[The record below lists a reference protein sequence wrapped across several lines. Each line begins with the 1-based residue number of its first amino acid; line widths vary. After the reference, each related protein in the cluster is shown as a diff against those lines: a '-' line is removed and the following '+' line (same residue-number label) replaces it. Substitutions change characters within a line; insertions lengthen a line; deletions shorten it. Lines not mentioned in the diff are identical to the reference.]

1 MQRQFAGF
9 EQTGRHSQSSL
20 GLDAPGDRPQ
30 HARTKRRLTGPLAGL
45 PQRKQRRQERR
56 KRMIWRIPHRFEVE
70 HMHRC
75 TVDTRGLDDA
85 GRESLADHAR
95 RAIGTLAVC
104 QRRQD
109 AGTGFVGTCN
119 RNGET
124 VEQQKAALL
133 QQQRIVRRPSR
144 QDFHKPSRYRL
155 RVNPYRLHCVFLPH
169 SLALIAPLA
178 GIAQAQPAAPTPE
191 QWSAV
196 VDAAKKEGMLTFYHN
211 TRPQGIEKLLSEFRK
226 DYPGIK
232 TEHIRLGSAGL
243 NERFGT
249 EYTAGRNLA
258 DVLVTFPD
266 EVLFKGVDQNGWALE
281 WTPPELAAFPPEV
294 NRNNRMF
301 ALHTTRNVIIYNKQR
316 VKPADAP
323 KEWDDL
329 WNPKFKGKAA
339 MDPPW
344 RSNAVQGLMVLWAEK
359 APHPNAA
366 KVFANWLMTAK
377 GQALLQETDGLP
389 VTRPGVPPPK
399 FIPPTSALSNV
410 IDTTK
415 NSYGVDL
422 NKEINTWRETFGIK

>member
-1 MQRQFAGF
+1 MV
-9 EQTGRHSQSSL
+9 TRHQSL
-20 GLDAPGDRPQ
+20 GGERFFAPVIQ
-30 HARTKRRLTGPLAGL
+30 FLQRTIA
-45 PQRKQRRQERR
+45 
-56 KRMIWRIPHRFEVE
+56 
-70 HMHRC
+70 C
-75 TVDTRGLDDA
+75 
-85 GRESLADHAR
+85 
-95 RAIGTLAVC
+95 
-104 QRRQD
+104 
-109 AGTGFVGTCN
+109 
-119 RNGET
+119 
-124 VEQQKAALL
+124 
-133 QQQRIVRRPSR
+133 
-144 QDFHKPSRYRL
+144 
-155 RVNPYRLHCVFLPH
+155 
-169 SLALIAPLA
+169 LALITPAV

-211 TRPQGIEKLLSEFRK
+211 TRPQGVEKLLSEFRK

-344 RSNAVQGLMVLWAEK
+344 RSNAVQGLMVLWAKNGIPDAAQKLKANDIRFFEGSAGVYQAVLRGDALIGTLADLPLEPGLVDGAPIGFVYPKSGTAVIDGYALVATK

-366 KVFANWLMTAK
+366 KVFVNWLMTAK
-377 GQALLQETDGLP
+377 GQAILQETDGLP

-399 FIPPTSALSNV
+399 FIPPTSALTNV

>member
-1 MQRQFAGF
+1 MGDGHMVSGHQLLGYGAFFAPVKKFLRCTIAGF
-9 EQTGRHSQSSL
+9 
-20 GLDAPGDRPQ
+20 A
-30 HARTKRRLTGPLAGL
+30 LT
-45 PQRKQRRQERR
+45 
-56 KRMIWRIPHRFEVE
+56 
-70 HMHRC
+70 
-75 TVDTRGLDDA
+75 T
-85 GRESLADHAR
+85 SLA
-95 RAIGTLAVC
+95 
-104 QRRQD
+104 
-109 AGTGFVGTCN
+109 
-119 RNGET
+119 T
-124 VEQQKAALL
+124 V
-133 QQQRIVRRPSR
+133 
-144 QDFHKPSRYRL
+144 
-155 RVNPYRLHCVFLPH
+155 
-169 SLALIAPLA
+169 
-178 GIAQAQPAAPTPE
+178 AQAQPAAPSPE
-191 QWSAV
+191 QWSAIV
-196 VDAAKKEGMLTFYHN
+196 EAAKKEGMLTFYHN

-232 TEHIRLGSAGL
+232 TEHIRLGSAAL

-249 EYTAGRNLA
+249 EYSAGRNLA

-281 WTPPELAAFPPEV
+281 WTPPELGAFAAQA

-323 KEWDDL
+323 KEWEDL

-344 RSNAVQGLMVLWAEK
+344 RSNAVQGLMVLWARNGIPDAAQKLKANDIRFFEGSAGVYQAVLRGDALIGTLADLPLEPGLVDGAPIGFVYPKSGTAVIDGYALVATK

-366 KVFANWLMTAK
+366 KVFVNWLMSAK
-377 GQALLQETDGLP
+377 GQAILQETDGLP

-399 FIPPTSALSNV
+399 FIPPTSSLSNV

-415 NSYGVDL
+415 SSYGVNL